1 MSTELREKK
10 CLINDHD
17 PFHHDHDPSHDPFHH
32 LLQQPQVPLAEH
44 QLAQL
49 LGHQLPQG

>member
-10 CLINDHD
+10 CLIDD
-17 PFHHDHDPSHDPFHH
+17 HDPFHH